1 MGERN
6 VRILEYRAE
15 SRDNVC
21 QPGSDRDHEVRL
33 FDDLGGCGRAGR
45 ADAALGDPIAS
56 RSDGDAVDQTATI
69 RKLADAPIQSVEL
82 VIMKSDPVQITALI
96 VVGLPNGC
104 HEAAGVATHI
114 AGGILGVNVQNS
126 VPALDGI
133 ACTDNFRTYVE
144 SVRLGSST
152 TDVLSPFKNDV
163 IDTLVVNDHVIKFTT
178 NGVQDDAAT
187 LSGYDALRLA
197 FAQQDVASQVSEE
210 ITGGVFGI
218 EAGIIKIGD
227 AVRVHEF
234 DSSALAS
241 GAASGVTVDGG
252 TIKLP
257 DGSVSSV
264 RWIAPPHFLLVDNVI
279 ALHIGDDA
287 TVLSPLLAIAG
298 ESFAGSQIDQS
309 KPEPA
314 PTASPDDG
322 PGPVPTPTQRAPIE
336 SVEVA
341 FLESVPVQH
350 ALRIV
355 AGLENS
361 CLESYGSQAVTTT
374 GADGKN
380 LVEVEVTN
388 IVGPPGTACDASYRT
403 YEENINRGSDFEPGS
418 EWDVYVNGEFQISF
432 TAE

>member
-1 MGERN
+1 MKDLILQEPFPGNVGSSHFSGIAWIRPDPRFSRGYVQCTKHLPCVGDHGPRAGLGGIKTGEVDVGERN

-33 FDDLGGCGRAGR
+33 FDDLGGCGRSGR

-133 ACTDNFRTYVE
+133 ARTDNFRTYVE

-152 TDVLSPFKNDV
+152 TDALSPFKNDV
-163 IDTLVVNDHVIKFTT
+163 IDTLIVNDHVIKFTT

-210 ITGGVFGI
+210 ITGRR
-218 EAGIIKIGD
+218 
-227 AVRVHEF
+227 VR
-234 DSSALAS
+234 
-241 GAASGVTVDGG
+241 
-252 TIKLP
+252 
-257 DGSVSSV
+257 
-264 RWIAPPHFLLVDNVI
+264 
-279 ALHIGDDA
+279 
-287 TVLSPLLAIAG
+287 
-298 ESFAGSQIDQS
+298 
-309 KPEPA
+309 
-314 PTASPDDG
+314 
-322 PGPVPTPTQRAPIE
+322 
-336 SVEVA
+336 
-341 FLESVPVQH
+341 
-350 ALRIV
+350 
-355 AGLENS
+355 
-361 CLESYGSQAVTTT
+361 
-374 GADGKN
+374 
-380 LVEVEVTN
+380 
-388 IVGPPGTACDASYRT
+388 YRG
-403 YEENINRGSDFEPGS
+403 RDH
-418 EWDVYVNGEFQISF
+418 
-432 TAE
+432 